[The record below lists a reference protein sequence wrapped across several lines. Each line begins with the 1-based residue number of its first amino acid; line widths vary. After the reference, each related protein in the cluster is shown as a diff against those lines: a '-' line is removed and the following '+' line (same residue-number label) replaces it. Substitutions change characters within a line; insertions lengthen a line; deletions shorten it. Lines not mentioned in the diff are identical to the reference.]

1 MAATVA
7 SQFDELQVKFGIDA
21 KTRAWLTAE
30 EGLNA
35 SSIMD
40 FLHAAASETDVQKM
54 VEAAQADNVFLATS
68 RLRQAWLSLRKAE
81 EEVASIKRRGLDE
94 TDLDT
99 LLAQP
104 VLDDIAARHWARYK
118 QTWPPELAP
127 ADLLVSR
134 ISREIS
140 KRMLSV
146 KEVFKVRTQAH
157 QLRASR
163 KRTRVG
169 EGIEVAIGESEDT
182 EAVRSVH
189 SYLQLH
195 LTLML
200 AYSMAGCRART
211 GAPLQEPRGSDSTA
225 FVEVPLDTV
234 MRYHYRLQDRAGR
247 LHQGALA
254 WLATHDE
261 QDRAAWVDKFRNSE
275 ESLGTIIAA
284 CIATREAMWEVPR
297 QLEHSGGKG
306 SGKLQ
311 LLPPPPPPHQGTA
324 LQQGQQQQQ
333 ATWATKLK
341 DGTPLCLAFQR
352 GKCRADNCMYAHKC
366 AVIGENGGV
375 CGARHSAS
383 QHRSRRKAAEE
394 LHSGVERSQFCSD
407 EGSAPQRPAAADPF
421 SGPRAPVGA
430 TLAWCGQEIIAIDIL
445 IEPRVKLAGSQ
456 FQQACSG
463 KLVGVDTAVWAPD
476 CSTFT
481 RAREGTPPATATH

>member
-1 MAATVA
+1 MAASVA
-7 SQFDELQVKFGIDA
+7 AQFDELQSKFGIDD

-35 SSIMD
+35 SSVMD

-134 ISREIS
+134 ISREID
-140 KRMLSV
+140 KRMLSI
-146 KEVFKVRTQAH
+146 KEVLKVRTQAH

-169 EGIEVAIGESEDT
+169 EGIEVVLGESE
-182 EAVRSVH
+182 EAEAAHTVH

-200 AYSMAGCRART
+200 AYSMAGCKPRT
-211 GAPLQEPRGSDSTA
+211 GAPPQEPRGSDSTA

-234 MRYHYRLQDRAGR
+234 MRYHYRLQDRAGK

-275 ESLGTIIAA
+275 ESLGTVIAT

-297 QLEHSGGKG
+297 QPESSKGKG
-306 SGKLQ
+306 SGKQQQ
-311 LLPPPPPPHQGTA
+311 LTPPPPPHQSA
-324 LQQGQQQQQ
+324 APQQGQKQQQ
-333 ATWATKLK
+333 AKWATKMK
-341 DGTPLCLAFQR
+341 DGTPLCSAFQR
-352 GKCRADNCMYAHKC
+352 GKCRASNCKYAHKC
-366 AVIGENGGV
+366 AVVEKNGRV
-375 CGARHSAS
+375 CGARHAAS
-383 QHRSRRKAAEE
+383 QHRSQ
-394 LHSGVERSQFCSD
+394 G
-407 EGSAPQRPAAADPF
+407 
-421 SGPRAPVGA
+421 
-430 TLAWCGQEIIAIDIL
+430 
-445 IEPRVKLAGSQ
+445 
-456 FQQACSG
+456 
-463 KLVGVDTAVWAPD
+463 
-476 CSTFT
+476 
-481 RAREGTPPATATH
+481 